1 MHTYACIYISSTQDN
16 IYLNMPVLAL
26 MKTTIVMRWLGSITD
41 SMDMNVSKLQES
53 GVLQSMG
60 SRSQTRLSD

>member
-1 MHTYACIYISSTQDN
+1 
-16 IYLNMPVLAL
+16 MPVLAL

-41 SMDMNVSKLQES
+41 SMDMNVSKLRES

>member
-1 MHTYACIYISSTQDN
+1 MHVYTYLAHKI